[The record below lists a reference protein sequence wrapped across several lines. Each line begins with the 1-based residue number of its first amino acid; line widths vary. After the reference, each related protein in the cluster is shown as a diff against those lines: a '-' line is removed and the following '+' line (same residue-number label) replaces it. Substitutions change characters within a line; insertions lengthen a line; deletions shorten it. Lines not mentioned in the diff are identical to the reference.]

1 MYYEDY
7 IIHVYYVNF
16 KDSYPT
22 AAVIMN
28 KNMHLDPFC
37 FFTQI
42 HHSQLTTYINVG
54 VRLLRSLFP
63 TNEIG
68 RRNIFSLLLQSGCLN
83 GKVKFLNLIHFVFN
97 IK

>member
-42 HHSQLTTYINVG
+42 HHSQLPNYMNVG
-54 VRLLRSLFP
+54 VRL
-63 TNEIG
+63 
-68 RRNIFSLLLQSGCLN
+68 
-83 GKVKFLNLIHFVFN
+83 
-97 IK
+97 

>member
-42 HHSQLTTYINVG
+42 HHSQLTNYINAMW
-54 VRLLRSLFP
+54 
-63 TNEIG
+63 E
-68 RRNIFSLLLQSGCLN
+68 
-83 GKVKFLNLIHFVFN
+83 
-97 IK
+97 

>member
-1 MYYEDY
+1 MYYKDY
-7 IIHVYYVNF
+7 IIIHVYYVNF

-54 VRLLRSLFP
+54 VRL
-63 TNEIG
+63 
-68 RRNIFSLLLQSGCLN
+68 
-83 GKVKFLNLIHFVFN
+83 
-97 IK
+97 